1 MNPNYRRLVALALF
15 MLTLNIAALAQDF
28 RPKVRADIPFRFSA
42 GGKVLPAGSY
52 TLAINSGS
60 HNVAIFQSNG
70 IGTFLLGSPNDG
82 SSDGRALLTFRLN
95 NEDVYVLQKIQ
106 APDVGVSFDSG
117 KMSAHLV
124 ENRPAEAT
132 QVVLARLVR

>member
-1 MNPNYRRLVALALF
+1 MKSSYRRLVALALF
-15 MLTLNIAALAQDF
+15 MLALNIAALAQDF
-28 RPKVRADIPFRFSA
+28 RPKVRAEIPFRVSA
-42 GGKVLPAGSY
+42 GGNVLPAGNY
-52 TLAINSGS
+52 TLAISSES

-82 SSDGRALLTFRLN
+82 SSNGRALLTFRLN

-117 KMSAHLV
+117 KISTRLV
-124 ENRPAEAT
+124 ENQSAET
-132 QVVLARLVR
+132 TKVILASLVR

>member
-15 MLTLNIAALAQDF
+15 MLALNIAALAQDF
-28 RPKVRADIPFRFSA
+28 RPKVRADIPFRFYA

-52 TLAINSGS
+52 TLAVNSGS

-82 SSDGRALLTFRLN
+82 SSNGRALLTFRLN

-106 APDVGVSFDSG
+106 APDVGISFDLG
-117 KMSAHLV
+117 KMSTRLV
-124 ENRPAEAT
+124 ENQPAST

>member
-15 MLTLNIAALAQDF
+15 MLALNIAALAQDF
-28 RPKVRADIPFRFSA
+28 RPKIRADIPFRFYA

-52 TLAINSGS
+52 TLAVNSGS

-82 SSDGRALLTFRLN
+82 SSNGRALLTFRLN

-106 APDVGVSFDSG
+106 APDVGLSFDLG
-117 KMSAHLV
+117 KMSTRLV
-124 ENRPAEAT
+124 ENQPAST